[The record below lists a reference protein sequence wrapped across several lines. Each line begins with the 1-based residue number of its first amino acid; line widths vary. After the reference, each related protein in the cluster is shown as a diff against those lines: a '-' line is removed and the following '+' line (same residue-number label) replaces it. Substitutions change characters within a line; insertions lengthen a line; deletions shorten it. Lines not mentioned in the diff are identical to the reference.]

1 MPPQPEAGGSGALD
15 TVGWPG
21 AAGIR
26 PAGAKPPSSAP
37 TPAMQREETTPRLLA
52 AKPRP
57 PSLVRP
63 FLGALIL
70 LLATILIVLILL
82 WAHGNLR
89 F

>member
-1 MPPQPEAGGSGALD
+1 MPPQPNTGGSGAVD

-21 AAGIR
+21 AAGIG
-26 PAGAKPPSSAP
+26 PAGAKPPSLAP
-37 TPAMQREETTPRLLA
+37 PSAMQREETTPRLLA

-70 LLATILIVLILL
+70 LLATIVIVLIML
-82 WAHGNLR
+82 WAQGHLR